1 MQNKHNA
8 TKWKE
13 HILMVANIPQVVNR
27 YSLPLM
33 LHHVLR
39 ESLQGQQSA
48 PHLHSILVCLPEII
62 VQITHY
68 D

>member
-1 MQNKHNA
+1 
-8 TKWKE
+8 
-13 HILMVANIPQVVNR
+13 MVANIPQVVNR

-33 LHHVLR
+33 LHHVLQ

-62 VQITHY
+62 IQITHC